1 MIKIENVKFLSCNCC
16 YSTENVSQISF
27 INKNK
32 NGICVSLCDKC
43 RKELYEMLKGEFG
56 SDKEWVSVNDRPP
69 EPETTV
75 LVWGGRSMY
84 TAVCGNRGG
93 YTNRWWK
100 LNSKTHYCNP
110 THWMYLPDPP
120 FVQTSAKL

>member
-1 MIKIENVKFLSCNCC
+1 MIQIDKDKFSCNCC
-16 YSTENVSQISF
+16 FSEDNVMSISF
-27 INKNK
+27 LNNMK
-32 NGICVSLCDKC
+32 NGISVCLCEKC
-43 RKELYEMLKGEFG
+43 RKNLYEMLNGEFG

-69 EPETTV
+69 EPETVV

-100 LNSKTHYCNP
+100 LNSKSHYCNP

-120 FVQTSAKL
+120 TI